1 MNREK
6 ANPAPGR
13 VRDSVLTTSNDQEG
27 AEVRSSLS
35 RESEKSMST
44 SRRINPDSIQTL
56 WFTVGVVGF
65 LAATSF
71 MVSFAGL
78 TEVAKWVGVP
88 TWMRWTIPAF
98 IDMAILAYSMAVL
111 IHRSRGEATWRSW
124 ISLSLFT
131 GVSVVANAAH
141 ALSIEHEVIWQAWIG
156 AGLAALAPIGVFA
169 ATEEL
174 GRLAVEQPEPHG
186 KTRKIKDLGEYQS
199 AETPAVESASVP
211 RPAVEQPTTIVAPE
225 PVIESKSAIE
235 NAPVVAATVVE
246 DPDYEPDPDPDPE
259 PDPEPEKD
267 AEVAPVEEAVESTPL
282 FDQVAQDAEPVRSPE
297 PAPVA
302 KALAATTPKLTVV
315 SNAVK
320 PAPVA
325 ELDKLARF
333 VSVEVT
339 AGRTPTAKVVA
350 ELLEVSER
358 TARRKLASLKETR
371 PEIFTA
377 TERKQA

>member
-1 MNREK
+1 M
-6 ANPAPGR
+6 
-13 VRDSVLTTSNDQEG
+13 
-27 AEVRSSLS
+27 RSSLS
-35 RESEKSMST
+35 RKTEKSMST

-88 TWMRWTIPAF
+88 SWMRWTIPAF

-111 IHRSRGEATWRSW
+111 IHRSRGETTWRSW
-124 ISLSLFT
+124 MSLSLFT

-174 GRLAVEQPEPHG
+174 GRLAVEQPAAHTKAQKVE
-186 KTRKIKDLGEYQS
+186 DLGEYQK
-199 AETPAVESASVP
+199 AATPVIPPVSKP
-211 RPAVEQPTTIVAPE
+211 RPAVEPIAPAITPEAVVESE
-225 PVIESKSAIE
+225 PVVKTI
-235 NAPVVAATVVE
+235 PVAAPVVE
-246 DPDYEPDPDPDPE
+246 DPEDDPDPQ
-259 PDPEPEKD
+259 PDPEPEKSE
-267 AEVAPVEEAVESTPL
+267 EVAPVEEAVESTPL
-282 FDQVAQDAEPVRSPE
+282 FDQVAQDTEPVLSPE

-302 KALAATTPKLTVV
+302 TAPIVTAPKLTVV
-315 SNAVK
+315 GNAVK
-320 PAPVA
+320 AAPIA

-333 VSVEVT
+333 VSNEI
-339 AGRTPTAKVVA
+339 AEGRIPSAKAVA

-371 PEIFTA
+371 PEIFSA
-377 TERKQA
+377 SERKQA

>member
-1 MNREK
+1 MSREK

-13 VRDSVLTTSNDQEG
+13 VRDSVLTTSFDQVG

-35 RESEKSMST
+35 RKSEKSMNT

-88 TWMRWTIPAF
+88 VWMRWTIPAF
-98 IDMAILAYSMAVL
+98 IDMAILAYSFAVL
-111 IHRSRGEATWRSW
+111 IHRSRGASTWRSW
-124 ISLSLFT
+124 LSLSLFT

-174 GRLAVEQPEPHG
+174 GRLAVEQPEPRA
-186 KTRKIKDLGEYQS
+186 KTRKIKDLGEYQE
-199 AETPAVESASVP
+199 AEATGVAPVMVPVPAVEPPAPVVVP
-211 RPAVEQPTTIVAPE
+211 EQVVAVAPE
-225 PVIESKSAIE
+225 VEP
-235 NAPVVAATVVE
+235 APVVAPVVLDDPE
-246 DPDYEPDPDPDPE
+246 DDPDPT
-259 PDPEPEKD
+259 DPEPEPEKSE
-267 AEVAPVEEAVESTPL
+267 EVAPVEEAVESTPL
-282 FDQVAQDAEPVRSPE
+282 FDQVAQDAEPVRAPE

-302 KALAATTPKLTVV
+302 QHPSVATPKLTVV
-315 SNAVK
+315 GT
-320 PAPVA
+320 APKTSAVA

-333 VSVEVT
+333 IRTEVA
-339 AGRTPTAKVVA
+339 AGRTPTAKAVA
-350 ELLEVSER
+350 ELLAVSER
-358 TARRKLASLKETR
+358 TARRKLVALKENR
-371 PEIFTA
+371 PEIFSA
-377 TERKQA
+377 SERKQA